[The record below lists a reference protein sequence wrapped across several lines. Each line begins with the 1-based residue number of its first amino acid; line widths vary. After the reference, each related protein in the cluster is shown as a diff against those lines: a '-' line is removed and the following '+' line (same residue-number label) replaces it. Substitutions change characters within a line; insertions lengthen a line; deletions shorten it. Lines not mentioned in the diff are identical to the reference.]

1 VAGKKR
7 THNAKEKAGD
17 LLSDGVSTRE
27 EEDLAAL
34 EAAADPG
41 LDEASPDEAIEA
53 LFGGG
58 ASGNGKNGK
67 NGKAALADVDVQIVA
82 PDVGVDG
89 VEPDA
94 RIEGAELDLGDGVE
108 LGMGVHGVQA
118 GVRLAE
124 PAADVDP
131 GPAADP
137 AAELDAD
144 PEQAAADA
152 SDALDA
158 AFASLTSGDGA
169 DTRLADEPADVSDAV
184 EIMTAPGTAEAAEAL
199 AAAPDYTTYEDD
211 DDVPLP
217 EGGGGHREE
226 LTLDMFTAHKPSKLR
241 LGEIIVE
248 MGLATQEQVDAA
260 MALQGETRKRVG
272 QLLLEQGTITL
283 LDLTKALATKFGVPF
298 IDLSQMYVDPSAAHL
313 IEDKL
318 ARRYSALPVRF
329 VEDKLLVAM
338 ADPQNLFAL
347 DDLEIITGYSIV
359 AGIASEE
366 DIFKAI
372 SQAYRERDVG
382 ENAEERA
389 LEAEMDEPVSDIRD
403 ATEEAPVVKLVNNV
417 IAQSVDDG
425 ASDIHFEPQAK
436 ELVVRFRI
444 DGVLHEVMAVPRR
457 LQSGVLSRLKIMADL
472 DIAERRV
479 PQDGRIGLVVGG
491 KPIDMRVAT
500 LPTVYG
506 EKVVM
511 RLLDKSN
518 VMLRLEDLGFAPKA
532 LKRFQRSFTKPYG
545 AILVTGPTGSG
556 KSTTLYAALNILN
569 SIEKN
574 IITVEDPVEYRLT
587 GINQVQVNQRAG
599 MTFAAA
605 LRSIL
610 RCDPDIVMIGE
621 IRDRET
627 AQIAVESALTGH
639 LVLSTLHTNDAPG
652 ALSRLTEM
660 GIEPFLTASAVDC
673 VLAQRLARRLCKQCK
688 EPYTATR
695 EMLRKNNFPPEVL
708 DRDDVTLYR
717 PKGCA
722 RCNGTGYKGRLG
734 LYEVMVVSEA
744 VRRLTVERKSADEIS
759 RVAEAEGMKSLRED
773 GIDKVLQGMTS
784 VEEIARVIV

>member
-1 VAGKKR
+1 VARKR
-7 THNAKEKAGD
+7 QTKDAGA
-17 LLSDGVSTRE
+17 E
-27 EEDLAAL
+27 EQDRVKDV
-34 EAAADPG
+34 AAAEE
-41 LDEASPDEAIEA
+41 LAVAEADAVVAEVEPDEAAIEPATEVAADDAIDA
-53 LFGGG
+53 LFGGNG
-58 ASGNGKNGK
+58 KGGNGH
-67 NGKAALADVDVQIVA
+67 GKAARIAPLDEAPAAAYPADDPTSAASPDDPAAA
-82 PDVGVDG
+82 PDVTSG
-89 VEPDA
+89 
-94 RIEGAELDLGDGVE
+94 
-108 LGMGVHGVQA
+108 
-118 GVRLAE
+118 
-124 PAADVDP
+124 
-131 GPAADP
+131 
-137 AAELDAD
+137 
-144 PEQAAADA
+144 
-152 SDALDA
+152 DALDA
-158 AFASLTSGDGA
+158 AFADLAAGLGGAGDL
-169 DTRLADEPADVSDAV
+169 DLDLDEPDDLTGSDSNATAADAV
-184 EIMTAPGTAEAAEAL
+184 AASERYEIAETAAGGVEILTGAAPPPAGAEATTPA
-199 AAAPDYTTYEDD
+199 DYTTYEDD
-211 DDVPLP
+211 EDDDALAQPATA
-217 EGGGGHREE
+217 HREE
-226 LTLDMFTAHKPSKLR
+226 FTLDQFKARKPSKLR
-241 LGEIIVE
+241 LGEILIE
-248 MGLATQEQVDAA
+248 MGLATKEQVEEA
-260 MALQGETRKRVG
+260 MALQAETRKRVG
-272 QLLLEQGTITL
+272 QLLLEQGVISL

-298 IDLSQMYVDPSAAHL
+298 VDLTAVSVDPSAAHL
-313 IEDKL
+313 IEEKL
-318 ARRYSALPVRF
+318 ARRYSAVPVRF
-329 VEDKLLVAM
+329 VEDRLVVAM

-347 DDLEIITGYSIV
+347 DDLEILTGYPIL
-359 AGIASEE
+359 AAIASEE

-372 SQAYRERDVG
+372 GQAYRERDVG

-389 LEAEMDEPVSDIRD
+389 ISAEMDESVADIRE
-403 ATEEAPVVKLVNNV
+403 ATEEAPIVKLVNNV
-417 IAQSVDDG
+417 IAQSVDDA

-436 ELVVRFRI
+436 ELAVRFRI
-444 DGVLHEVMAVPRR
+444 DGVLHEVMSVPRR
-457 LQSGVLSRLKIMADL
+457 LQSGVISRLKIMADL

-479 PQDGRIGLVVGG
+479 PQDGRMGLVVGG

-532 LKRFQRSFTKPYG
+532 LKRFSRSFTKPYG

-569 SIEKN
+569 STEKN
-574 IITVEDPVEYRLT
+574 VITVEDPVEYRLN
-587 GINQVQVNQRAG
+587 GINQVQVNTRAG

-717 PKGCA
+717 PKGCS

-734 LYEVMVVSEA
+734 LYEVMIVSEA

>member
-1 VAGKKR
+1 MASKRQPQHAKK
-7 THNAKEKAGD
+7 KPGEPV
-17 LLSDGVSTRE
+17 SDSVSTKE
-27 EEDLAAL
+27 EEDLETLVGSAA
-34 EAAADPG
+34 EPT
-41 LDEASPDEAIEA
+41 EVDEAIEPTEVDEAIEPTEVDEAIEPSDVDEATPLDEADAAAAIDSAVDA
-53 LFGGG
+53 LLSGGNGNGGKGRGAPLRVVPLGDAEGVDEIDEMLDADAALGG
-58 ASGNGKNGK
+58 ADDD
-67 NGKAALADVDVQIVA
+67 ADD
-82 PDVGVDG
+82 
-89 VEPDA
+89 
-94 RIEGAELDLGDGVE
+94 DLV
-108 LGMGVHGVQA
+108 
-118 GVRLAE
+118 AE
-124 PAADVDP
+124 PAP
-131 GPAADP
+131 GIEILAAT
-137 AAELDAD
+137 
-144 PEQAAADA
+144 
-152 SDALDA
+152 
-158 AFASLTSGDGA
+158 LTD
-169 DTRLADEPADVSDAV
+169 
-184 EIMTAPGTAEAAEAL
+184 EAASAPV
-199 AAAPDYTTYEDD
+199 APDYTTYDDESDD
-211 DDVPLP
+211 DFVFAQPSQS
-217 EGGGGHREE
+217 HREE
-226 LTLDMFTAHKPSKLR
+226 FTLDQFKSRKASKLR
-241 LGEIIVE
+241 LGEIIVD
-248 MGLATQEQVDAA
+248 MGLATKDQVEQA
-260 MALQGETRKRVG
+260 MTLQGETRKRVG
-272 QLLLEQGTITL
+272 QLLLEQGTISL

-298 IDLSQMYVDPSAAHL
+298 LDLTATNVDPSAAHL

-318 ARRYSALPVRF
+318 ARRYSAIPVRF
-329 VEDKLLVAM
+329 VEDRLLVAM
-338 ADPQNLFAL
+338 ADPQNLLAL
-347 DDLEIITGYSIV
+347 QDLEILTGYTILAAIS
-359 AGIASEE
+359 SEE

-372 SQAYRERDVG
+372 SQSYRDRDVG
-382 ENAEERA
+382 ENAEEKA
-389 LEAEMDEPVSDIRD
+389 LSAELDTPVSDIRD

-436 ELVVRFRI
+436 ELVIRFRI

-457 LQSGVLSRLKIMADL
+457 LQSGVLSRLKIMSDL

-518 VMLRLEDLGFAPKA
+518 VMLDLEDLGFAPKA
-532 LKRFQRSFTKPYG
+532 LKRFSRSFTKPYG

-569 SIEKN
+569 STEKN
-574 IITVEDPVEYRLT
+574 VITVEDPVEYRLT
-587 GINQVQVNQRAG
+587 GINQVQVNTRAG

-673 VLAQRLARRLCKQCK
+673 VLAQRLARRLCKTCK

-717 PKGCA
+717 PKGCS
-722 RCNGTGYKGRLG
+722 RCNNTGYKGRLG
-734 LYEVMVVSEA
+734 LYEVMIVSEA
-744 VRRLTVERKSADEIS
+744 VRRLTVERKSSDEIS

-773 GIDKVLQGMTS
+773 GIDKVLQGLTS

>member
-1 VAGKKR
+1 MSDVLSAAEEASVETRAVVHEIKHHAGPR
-7 THNAKEKAGD
+7 LVRG
-17 LLSDGVSTRE
+17 
-27 EEDLAAL
+27 AAPVD
-34 EAAADPG
+34 AAPADASADPV
-41 LDEASPDEAIEA
+41 DVASA
-53 LFGGG
+53 G
-58 ASGNGKNGK
+58 GNGKNGK
-67 NGKAALADVDVQIVA
+67 TAAQALEAALATVA
-82 PDVGVDG
+82 E
-89 VEPDA
+89 VEPALLVD
-94 RIEGAELDLGDGVE
+94 DLADIT
-108 LGMGVHGVQA
+108 
-118 GVRLAE
+118 
-124 PAADVDP
+124 AADLVNP
-131 GPAADP
+131 P
-137 AAELDAD
+137 
-144 PEQAAADA
+144 
-152 SDALDA
+152 SDDLV
-158 AFASLTSGDGA
+158 G
-169 DTRLADEPADVSDAV
+169 
-184 EIMTAPGTAEAAEAL
+184 APGEADD
-199 AAAPDYTTYEDD
+199 APTPGAPHAHY
-211 DDVPLP
+211 
-217 EGGGGHREE
+217 EE
-226 LTLDMFTAHKPSKLR
+226 LTLDMFKAPKASKLR
-241 LGEIIVE
+241 LGDIIVE
-248 MGLATQEQVDAA
+248 MGLASREKVDEA
-260 MALQGETRKRVG
+260 MALQAETRKRVG
-272 QLLLEQGTITL
+272 QLLVEQGTISL

-298 IDLSQMYVDPSAAHL
+298 LDLTAVHVDPSAAHL
-313 IEDKL
+313 IEERL
-318 ARRYSALPVRF
+318 ARRYAALPVRF

-347 DDLEIITGYSIV
+347 DDLEIITGYGIV
-359 AGIASEE
+359 AAIASEE
-366 DIFKAI
+366 DIFTAI
-372 SQAYRERDVG
+372 SKTYREREVG
-382 ENAEERA
+382 ENLEQRA
-389 LEAEMDEPVSDIRD
+389 IEAELDEPVSDIRD

-417 IAQSVDDG
+417 IAQAVDDA

-444 DGVLHEVMAVPRR
+444 DGVLHEIMAVPRR
-457 LQSGVLSRLKIMADL
+457 LQSGVISRLKIMADL

-491 KPIDMRVAT
+491 KPIDMRVAS

-506 EKVVM
+506 EKIVM

-518 VMLRLEDLGFAPKA
+518 VMLCLEDLGFAPKA
-532 LKRFQRSFTKPYG
+532 LKRFQRSFTRPYG

-569 SIEKN
+569 SSEKN
-574 IITVEDPVEYRLT
+574 IITVEDPVEYRLS
-587 GINQVQVNQRAG
+587 GINQVQVNTRAG

-610 RCDPDIVMIGE
+610 RCDPDIVMVGE

-673 VLAQRLARRLCKQCK
+673 VLAQRLARRLCAHCR

-695 EMLRKNNFPPEVL
+695 EMLRKNHFPAEVL
-708 DRDDVTLYR
+708 DRDDITLYR
-717 PKGCA
+717 AKGCT

-734 LYEVMVVSEA
+734 LYEVMIVSEA

>member
-1 VAGKKR
+1 VADQKHERVAGRKAKR
-7 THNAKEKAGD
+7 ALRD
-17 LLSDGVSTRE
+17 RVSASE
-27 EEDLAAL
+27 EEDVIAPPVAGPTN
-34 EAAADPG
+34 ESAGFEPVSGRTPSGMSA
-41 LDEASPDEAIEA
+41 DEAIEA
-53 LFGGG
+53 MFS
-58 ASGNGKNGK
+58 SGNGGSAQ
-67 NGKAALADVDVQIVA
+67 GDDPGSAGQVVAVHVVTPDADAAA
-82 PDVGVDG
+82 GVDG
-89 VEPDA
+89 AAEPDVRRGNVA
-94 RIEGAELDLGDGVE
+94 SPPDVANPPAVANPPDVASPQDAEGTD
-108 LGMGVHGVQA
+108 
-118 GVRLAE
+118 
-124 PAADVDP
+124 
-131 GPAADP
+131 
-137 AAELDAD
+137 
-144 PEQAAADA
+144 
-152 SDALDA
+152 
-158 AFASLTSGDGA
+158 
-169 DTRLADEPADVSDAV
+169 
-184 EIMTAPGTAEAAEAL
+184 AAEA
-199 AAAPDYTTYEDD
+199 
-211 DDVPLP
+211 P
-217 EGGGGHREE
+217 EADGRHREE
-226 LTLDMFTAHKPSKLR
+226 LTLDMFKAQRRSDLR
-241 LGEIIVE
+241 IGEIVVE
-248 MGLATQEQVDAA
+248 MGIATREQVEAA
-260 MALQGETRKRVG
+260 MAMQAETRKRLG
-272 QLLLEQGTITL
+272 QLLVEQGVVSQ

-298 IDLSQMYVDPSAAHL
+298 LDLTQIRVDPSAAHL

-318 ARRYSALPVRF
+318 ARRYSAIPVRF
-329 VEDKLLVAM
+329 VEDKVLVAM
-338 ADPQNLFAL
+338 ADPQNLFAR

-359 AGIASEE
+359 AAIASEE

-372 SQAYRERDVG
+372 SHVYREREVG
-382 ENAEERA
+382 DNAEEKA
-389 LEAEMDEPVSDIRD
+389 LEAEPDESVADIREV
-403 ATEEAPVVKLVNNV
+403 TTEAPVVKLINNV

-436 ELVVRFRI
+436 ELVVRYRI
-444 DGVLHEVMAVPRR
+444 DGVLHEVMSVPRR

-479 PQDGRIGLVVGG
+479 PQDGRIGLMVGG

-518 VMLRLEDLGFAPKA
+518 VMMRLEDLGFAPKA
-532 LKRFQRSFTKPYG
+532 LKRFQRSFSKPYG

-569 SIEKN
+569 STEKN
-574 IITVEDPVEYRLT
+574 IITVEDPVEYRLQ
-587 GINQVQVNQRAG
+587 GINQVQVNTRAG
-599 MTFAAA
+599 LTFAGA

-610 RCDPDIVMIGE
+610 RSDPDIVMIGE

-627 AQIAVESALTGH
+627 AQIAVEAALTGH

-673 VLAQRLARRLCKQCK
+673 VLAQRLARRLCKHCR
-688 EPYTATR
+688 EPYVATR
-695 EMLRKNNFPPEVL
+695 EMLRRNDFPPEVL

-717 PKGCA
+717 AKGCP

-773 GIDKVLQGMTS
+773 GIDKVLQGLTS
-784 VEEIARVIV
+784 IEEIARVIV

>member
-7 THNAKEKAGD
+7 TQNAEEKAEE
-17 LLSDGVSTRE
+17 LLSDGVSMKE
-27 EEDLAAL
+27 EEDLTAL
-34 EAAADPG
+34 EVAAEPVPDDVSAD
-41 LDEASPDEAIEA
+41 AVIEA
-53 LFGGG
+53 VFGGG
-58 ASGNGKNGK
+58 NGSGGNGKG
-67 NGKAALADVDVQIVA
+67 AVADATVQIVA
-82 PDVGVDG
+82 PDVDVDG
-89 VEPDA
+89 VA
-94 RIEGAELDLGDGVE
+94 LDMGVNGVE
-108 LGMGVHGVQA
+108 A
-118 GVRLAE
+118 GVRLADSG
-124 PAADVDP
+124 ALD
-131 GPAADP
+131 DP
-137 AAELDAD
+137 AALPD
-144 PEQAAADA
+144 PDEAEADA
-152 SDALDA
+152 SAALDA
-158 AFASLTSGDGA
+158 AFASFTSGDGA
-169 DTRLADEPADVSDAV
+169 DTRLAAEPDEASDAV
-184 EIMTAPGTAEAAEAL
+184 EVMTAPGNTDAEEAL
-199 AAAPDYTTYEDD
+199 AAAPGYTTYEDD
-211 DDVPLP
+211 EDEPAL
-217 EGGGGHREE
+217 EAGGARREE
-226 LTLDMFTAHKPSKLR
+226 LTLDMFTGHKPSKLR

-248 MGLATQEQVDAA
+248 MGLATKEQVEAA
-260 MALQGETRKRVG
+260 MALQAETRKRVG
-272 QLLLEQGTITL
+272 QLLLEQGTISL

-298 IDLSQMYVDPSAAHL
+298 VDLTQQYVDPSAAHL

-318 ARRYSALPVRF
+318 ARRYSAIPVRF

-347 DDLEIITGYSIV
+347 DDLEIITGYGII
-359 AGIASEE
+359 AAIASEE

-389 LEAEMDEPVSDIRD
+389 LAAEMDEPVADIRD

-457 LQSGVLSRLKIMADL
+457 LQSGVTSRLKIMADL

-532 LKRFQRSFTKPYG
+532 LKRFQRSFGRPYG

-569 SIEKN
+569 STEKN

-587 GINQVQVNQRAG
+587 GINQVQVNTRAG

-708 DRDDVTLYR
+708 DRDDVTLYH

-773 GIDKVLQGMTS
+773 GIDKVLQGLTS

>member
-1 VAGKKR
+1 MPRGRQIGGRVAGKG
-7 THNAKEKAGD
+7 KEKTAEDGSPEAVTDGRSAREDETLNADLGPELETETAAGG
-17 LLSDGVSTRE
+17 LDGV
-27 EEDLAAL
+27 AAL
-34 EAAADPG
+34 EDAV
-41 LDEASPDEAIEA
+41 EAMFAGPE
-53 LFGGG
+53 G
-58 ASGNGKNGK
+58 GNGK
-67 NGKAALADVDVQIVA
+67 
-82 PDVGVDG
+82 
-89 VEPDA
+89 
-94 RIEGAELDLGDGVE
+94 R
-108 LGMGVHGVQA
+108 
-118 GVRLAE
+118 
-124 PAADVDP
+124 
-131 GPAADP
+131 
-137 AAELDAD
+137 
-144 PEQAAADA
+144 AAARVTALDGPDDLVAEVDA
-152 SDALDA
+152 SEALDA
-158 AFASLTSGDGA
+158 AFAAAAVQAPSARGA
-169 DTRLADEPADVSDAV
+169 AD
-184 EIMTAPGTAEAAEAL
+184 AEAAGARVLEADAQGAEA
-199 AAAPDYTTYEDD
+199 AAAPDSTTYDEESD
-211 DDVPLP
+211 
-217 EGGGGHREE
+217 EGDPALAQPGGTRHEE
-226 LTLDMFTAHKPSKLR
+226 VTLDMFRAHKPSRLR

-248 MGLATQEQVDAA
+248 MGAATKEQVEDA
-260 MALQGETRKRVG
+260 MAQQAETRKRVG
-272 QLLLEQGTITL
+272 QLLLEQGVISL
-283 LDLTKALATKFGVPF
+283 LDLTRALAVKFGVPF
-298 IDLSQMYVDPSAAHL
+298 IDLATMSIDPSAAHL

-318 ARRYSALPVRF
+318 ARRYSAIPVRF

-338 ADPQNLFAL
+338 ADPQNLLAL
-347 DDLEIITGYSIV
+347 QDLEILTGYPIV

-382 ENAEERA
+382 ENTEEKA
-389 LEAEMDEPVSDIRD
+389 LEAELDEPVSDIRE
-403 ATEEAPVVKLVNNV
+403 ATEEAPIVKLVNNV

-444 DGVLHEVMAVPRR
+444 DGVLHEVMSVPRR
-457 LQSGVLSRLKIMADL
+457 LQSGVVSRLKIMADL

-518 VMLRLEDLGFAPKA
+518 VMLKLEDLGFAPKA

-569 SIEKN
+569 STEKN
-574 IITVEDPVEYRLT
+574 IITVEDPVEYRLA
-587 GINQVQVNQRAG
+587 GINQVQVNTRAG

-673 VLAQRLARRLCKQCK
+673 VLAQRLARRLCTHCK

-695 EMLRKNNFPPEVL
+695 EMLRKNDFPPEVL

-717 PKGCA
+717 ARGCS
-722 RCNGTGYKGRLG
+722 RCNNTGYKGRLG
-734 LYEVMVVSEA
+734 LYEVMIVSEA

-759 RVAEAEGMKSLRED
+759 RVAEAEGMKTLRED
-773 GIDKVLQGMTS
+773 GIDKVLQGLTS

>member
-1 VAGKKR
+1 
-7 THNAKEKAGD
+7 
-17 LLSDGVSTRE
+17 VSTKE
-27 EEDLAAL
+27 EEDLEALVEPAAEPAEADEATEPADDAREPAAL
-34 EAAADPG
+34 DEVEAAAAPDDV
-41 LDEASPDEAIEA
+41 DEPAAVDGADDAAAIEDA
-53 LFGGG
+53 VDAMFGGG
-58 ASGNGKNGK
+58 NGNGGNGKG
-67 NGKAALADVDVQIVA
+67 ATVQIVPLDDA
-82 PDVGVDG
+82 EVD
-89 VEPDA
+89 EQID
-94 RIEGAELDLGDGVE
+94 EMLGGDT
-108 LGMGVHGVQA
+108 
-118 GVRLAE
+118 
-124 PAADVDP
+124 
-131 GPAADP
+131 AADP
-137 AAELDAD
+137 RAD
-144 PEQAAADA
+144 DMLGADADA
-152 SDALDA
+152 SEALDA
-158 AFASLTSGDGA
+158 AFASFAAAASGVVVGGA
-169 DTRLADEPADVSDAV
+169 DDDAAGDDPAADPASDI
-184 EIMTAPGTAEAAEAL
+184 EILTAPVTDEAAEAL
-199 AAAPDYTTYEDD
+199 DYTTYDD
-211 DDVPLP
+211 DDDGAPP
-217 EGGGGHREE
+217 QASQSHREE
-226 LTLDMFTAHKPSKLR
+226 FTVDQFKSHKPSKLR

-248 MGLATQEQVDAA
+248 MGLATKEQVDEA
-260 MALQGETRKRVG
+260 MALQAETRKRVG
-272 QLLLEQGTITL
+272 QLLLEQGTISL
-283 LDLTKALATKFGVPF
+283 IDLTKALASKFGVPF
-298 IDLSQMYVDPSAAHL
+298 LDLTAINIDPSAAHL

-318 ARRYSALPVRF
+318 ARRYSAIPVRF
-329 VEDKLLVAM
+329 VEDRLLVAM
-338 ADPQNLFAL
+338 ADPQNLLAL
-347 DDLEIITGYSIV
+347 QDLEILTGYSIL
-359 AGIASEE
+359 AAISSEE

-372 SQAYRERDVG
+372 SQVYRERDVG

-389 LEAEMDEPVSDIRD
+389 LSAELDADVSDIRD

-457 LQSGVLSRLKIMADL
+457 MQSGVLSRLKIMSDL

-479 PQDGRIGLVVGG
+479 PQDGRIGLMVGG

-518 VMLRLEDLGFAPKA
+518 VMLDLKDLGFAPKA
-532 LKRFQRSFTKPYG
+532 LKRFTRSFTKPYG

-569 SIEKN
+569 STEKN
-574 IITVEDPVEYRLT
+574 VITVEDPVEYRLT
-587 GINQVQVNQRAG
+587 GINQVQVNTRAG

-673 VLAQRLARRLCKQCK
+673 VLAQRLARRLCKTCK

-695 EMLRKNNFPPEVL
+695 EMLRKNDFPPEVL

-717 PKGCA
+717 AKGCS
-722 RCNGTGYKGRLG
+722 RCNTTGYKGRLG
-734 LYEVMVVSEA
+734 LYEVMIVSEA
-744 VRRLTVERKSADEIS
+744 VRRLTVERKSSDEIS

-773 GIDKVLQGMTS
+773 GIDKVLQGLTS

>member
-1 VAGKKR
+1 
-7 THNAKEKAGD
+7 
-17 LLSDGVSTRE
+17 
-27 EEDLAAL
+27 
-34 EAAADPG
+34 
-41 LDEASPDEAIEA
+41 
-53 LFGGG
+53 
-58 ASGNGKNGK
+58 
-67 NGKAALADVDVQIVA
+67 
-82 PDVGVDG
+82 
-89 VEPDA
+89 
-94 RIEGAELDLGDGVE
+94 
-108 LGMGVHGVQA
+108 M
-118 GVRLAE
+118 
-124 PAADVDP
+124 
-131 GPAADP
+131 
-137 AAELDAD
+137 
-144 PEQAAADA
+144 
-152 SDALDA
+152 
-158 AFASLTSGDGA
+158 
-169 DTRLADEPADVSDAV
+169 
-184 EIMTAPGTAEAAEAL
+184 
-199 AAAPDYTTYEDD
+199 
-211 DDVPLP
+211 
-217 EGGGGHREE
+217 
-226 LTLDMFTAHKPSKLR
+226 
-241 LGEIIVE
+241 
-248 MGLATQEQVDAA
+248 
-260 MALQGETRKRVG
+260 
-272 QLLLEQGTITL
+272 
-283 LDLTKALATKFGVPF
+283 
-298 IDLSQMYVDPSAAHL
+298 
-313 IEDKL
+313 
-318 ARRYSALPVRF
+318 
-329 VEDKLLVAM
+329 
-338 ADPQNLFAL
+338 
-347 DDLEIITGYSIV
+347 
-359 AGIASEE
+359 
-366 DIFKAI
+366 
-372 SQAYRERDVG
+372 
-382 ENAEERA
+382 
-389 LEAEMDEPVSDIRD
+389 
-403 ATEEAPVVKLVNNV
+403 

-436 ELVVRFRI
+436 ELVIRFRI

-457 LQSGVLSRLKIMADL
+457 LQSGVISRLKIMADL

-479 PQDGRIGLVVGG
+479 PQDGRIGLMVGG

-500 LPTVYG
+500 LPTVHG

-518 VMLRLEDLGFAPKA
+518 VMLDLKDLGFAPKA
-532 LKRFQRSFTKPYG
+532 LKRFSRSFTRPYG

-569 SIEKN
+569 STEKN
-574 IITVEDPVEYRLT
+574 VITVEDPVEYRLT
-587 GINQVQVNQRAG
+587 GINQVQVNTRAG

-673 VLAQRLARRLCKQCK
+673 VLAQRLARRLCRSCR

-695 EMLRKNNFPPEVL
+695 EMLRKNDFPPEVL

-717 PKGCA
+717 PKGCS

-734 LYEVMVVSEA
+734 LYEVMIVSEA

>member
-1 VAGKKR
+1 MR
-7 THNAKEKAGD
+7 D
-17 LLSDGVSTRE
+17 LVSDGVSTQEDE
-27 EEDLAAL
+27 ELRPNVELATNVDEVDETTLDDEAPIDDAVDALIAGGNGHGGNGKGAAARVVPLDTADGDDATDASDLDPDTIGDLEVLTAPATCAPKGSLAAEVHAAGETARAL
-34 EAAADPG
+34 AAIAEEAAASKAA
-41 LDEASPDEAIEA
+41 DEA
-53 LFGGG
+53 
-58 ASGNGKNGK
+58 
-67 NGKAALADVDVQIVA
+67 
-82 PDVGVDG
+82 
-89 VEPDA
+89 
-94 RIEGAELDLGDGVE
+94 
-108 LGMGVHGVQA
+108 
-118 GVRLAE
+118 
-124 PAADVDP
+124 
-131 GPAADP
+131 
-137 AAELDAD
+137 
-144 PEQAAADA
+144 
-152 SDALDA
+152 
-158 AFASLTSGDGA
+158 
-169 DTRLADEPADVSDAV
+169 
-184 EIMTAPGTAEAAEAL
+184 
-199 AAAPDYTTYEDD
+199 AAAPSGAPEYTTYDEANDD
-211 DDVPLP
+211 DPAVARLNQT
-217 EGGGGHREE
+217 HREE
-226 LTLDMFTAHKPSKLR
+226 LTLDQFKAVKASKLR
-241 LGEIIVE
+241 LGEVIVE
-248 MGLATQEQVDAA
+248 MGMATKEQIEEA

-272 QLLLEQGTITL
+272 QLLLEQGTISL
-283 LDLTKALATKFGVPF
+283 LDLTKALASKFGVPF
-298 IDLSQMYVDPSAAHL
+298 VDLTAINVDPSAAHL

-318 ARRYSALPVRF
+318 ARRYSAIPVGF
-329 VEDKLLVAM
+329 VEDRLLVAM
-338 ADPQNLFAL
+338 ADPQNLLAL
-347 DDLEIITGYSIV
+347 QDLEILTGYTILAAIS
-359 AGIASEE
+359 SEE

-372 SQAYRERDVG
+372 SQAYRDRDVG

-389 LEAEMDEPVSDIRD
+389 LSAELDAPVSDIRD
-403 ATEEAPVVKLVNNV
+403 ATEEAPVVKLINNV

-436 ELVVRFRI
+436 QLVIRFRI

-479 PQDGRIGLVVGG
+479 PQDGRIGLMVGG

-518 VMLRLEDLGFAPKA
+518 VMLDLKDLGFAPKA
-532 LKRFQRSFTKPYG
+532 LKRFSRSFTRPYG

-569 SIEKN
+569 STEKN
-574 IITVEDPVEYRLT
+574 VITVEDPVEYRLT
-587 GINQVQVNQRAG
+587 GINQVQVNTRAG

-673 VLAQRLARRLCKQCK
+673 VLAQRLARRLCKSCK

-708 DRDDVTLYR
+708 DREDVTLYR
-717 PKGCA
+717 AKGCS
-722 RCNGTGYKGRLG
+722 RCNNTGYKGRLG
-734 LYEVMVVSEA
+734 LYEVMIVSEA
-744 VRRLTVERKSADEIS
+744 VRRLTVERKSSDEIS